1 MKNVNKG
8 EFHMSNVELKLEG
21 MSCNHCVVS
30 IEGALREIG
39 SKGKVN
45 LASDT
50 VKVEYDEK
58 KVTLDQIKEAIEDQG
73 YDVL

>member
-1 MKNVNKG
+1 MQNVT
-8 EFHMSNVELKLEG
+8 LKVEG

-39 SKGKVN
+39 SKGKVD

-50 VKVEYDEK
+50 VAVEYNDAT
-58 KVTLDQIKEAIEDQG
+58 VSLDQIKETIEDQG
-73 YDVL
+73 YDVIS